1 MIALS
6 FATAATASV
15 SAQPLVTFEVTS
27 SWEGGYNGAIAIENR
42 SQATID
48 GWELQYDGGPA
59 VTSLWNGSWSVDGPT
74 TTILNVDWNGSIA
87 PGESVSLGFG
97 ATGVLEET
105 VAGCTLNGEV
115 CEVAYAGSS
124 DGGGD
129 DGGDGGGDSGG
140 GETKPGPFDCTGDV
154 DHDQAVSVDDLLL
167 VIEGWGG
174 SGEADV
180 DHSGIVGVD
189 DLLLVLNSFG
199 SCPSEQR
206 IVAYFIE
213 WGIYGRDYQPADMD
227 LSKITHINYAFAN
240 IGDDL
245 RIAIGDPYAAID
257 KSYPGD
263 TWDQPY
269 RGCYNQI
276 NNVLRA
282 EYPHIQTL
290 ISVGGWTWS
299 GKFSDAALTAASRAT
314 FAASCVDFIREY
326 NFDGVDIDWEYP
338 VCCGLSSNTFRPED
352 KQNYTLLLQELRS
365 QLDAAAAQDGRK
377 YLLTIAAPAGYD
389 KIENLEPSGIADACD
404 WVNIMT
410 YDFHGAWDLSAT
422 GHHAALY
429 PNPDDPSD
437 PGVALQYNVD
447 AAIQNYISA
456 GVAPSDLVLGV
467 PFYGRA
473 WGGVGSV
480 DNGLFQPASSVPAGT
495 WDDWSSG
502 ATGVN
507 DFTEIQSFMQS
518 GDYTLHRDEASQVPW
533 LYSETQH
540 GGHFISFDDEIS
552 MQAKTQYSVDQGL
565 GGIMLWE
572 ITGDRSETLLDVIVE
587 HLGGT
592 VQVP

>member
-1 MIALS
+1 MQYSTIGLVISLS
-6 FATAATASV
+6 LTTFVTAQSV
-15 SAQPLVTFEVTS
+15 VTFRVTS
-27 SWEGGYNGAIAIENR
+27 SWEGGFNGEIEIENT
-42 SQATID
+42 SQSSID
-48 GWELQYDGGPA
+48 GWTLDYSGGPA
-59 VTSLWNGSWSVDGPT
+59 ISSLWNGNWESDGQST
-74 TTILNVDWNGSIA
+74 SITNTDWNAVLA
-87 PGESVSLGFG
+87 PGDTATLGFG
-97 ATGVLEET
+97 ANGVLEEN
-105 VAGCTLNGEV
+105 VSGCTLNG
-115 CEVAYAGSS
+115 VACDVRYGGS
-124 DGGGD
+124 DDNG
-129 DGGDGGGDSGG
+129 DGGDTG
-140 GETKPGPFDCTGDV
+140 GETKPGPFDCLGDI
-154 DHDQAVSVDDLLL
+154 DHDHDVSVDDLLR
-167 VIEGWGG
+167 VIDDWGG
-174 SGEADV
+174 GGDGDA
-180 DHSGIVGVD
+180 DHSGVVDID

-199 SCPSEQR
+199 PCSDEQR

-213 WGIYGRDYQPADMD
+213 WGIYGRDYQPADMN

-282 EYPHIQTL
+282 EYPHIKTL

-299 GKFSDAALTAASRAT
+299 GKFSDAALTAGTRAT
-314 FAASCVDFIREY
+314 FAESCVDFIRAY

-338 VCCGLSSNTFRPED
+338 VCCGLSSNTYRPED

-365 QLDAAAAQDGRK
+365 QLDAAAAEDDRE

-389 KIENLEPSGIADACD
+389 KVENLEPSGIAEACD
-404 WVNIMT
+404 WINVMT
-410 YDFHGAWDLSAT
+410 YDFHGAWDLSMA
-422 GHHAALY
+422 GHHAAMY

-437 PGVALQYNVD
+437 ADIAQNYNVD
-447 AAIQNYISA
+447 AAIQNYIGQ
-456 GVAPSDLVLGV
+456 GVAPSELVLGV

-473 WGGVGSV
+473 WGGVGNV
-480 DNGLFQPASSVPAGT
+480 DNGLFQSATTVPPGT

-502 ATGVN
+502 ATGIN

-518 GDYTLHRDEASQVPW
+518 GDYTLHRDGQSQVPW
-533 LYSETQH
+533 LYSPTQH
-540 GGHFISFDDEIS
+540 GGHFISFDDEVS

-587 HLGGT
+587 HLGGST
-592 VQVP
+592 HLP